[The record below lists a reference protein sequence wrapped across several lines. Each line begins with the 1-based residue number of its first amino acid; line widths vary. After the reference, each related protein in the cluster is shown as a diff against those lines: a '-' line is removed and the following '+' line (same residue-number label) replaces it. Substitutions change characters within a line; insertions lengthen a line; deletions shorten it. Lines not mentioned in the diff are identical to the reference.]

1 MKIINKLIT
10 FSNEAFDEQMK
21 VEDTNYEVFSELMEI
36 LFDGVGYQS
45 TETTVKDIEKTISNK
60 KQKFEKNINLMNKDS
75 FFGIDLDND

>member
-45 TETTVKDIEKTISNK
+45 TEMTVKDIEKTISNK